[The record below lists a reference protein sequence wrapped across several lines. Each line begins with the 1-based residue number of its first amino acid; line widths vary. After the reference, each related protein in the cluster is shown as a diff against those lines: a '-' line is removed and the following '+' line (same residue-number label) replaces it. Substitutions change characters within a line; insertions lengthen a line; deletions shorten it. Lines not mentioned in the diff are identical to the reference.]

1 MIRDPAFLIRCC
13 TQKQFIYLLLHWQSC
28 FIQTVSCRELSSTFA
43 RLCHLVDSSTSE
55 MEHEM
60 KQLDLAIAT
69 LEELSGAAKLLKNKA
84 NYLINELNMFDKAY
98 LIDKSSSN

>member
-1 MIRDPAFLIRCC
+1 
-13 TQKQFIYLLLHWQSC
+13 
-28 FIQTVSCRELSSTFA
+28 
-43 RLCHLVDSSTSE
+43 

-98 LIDKSSSN
+98 LLDKSSSSS